1 MIATLLTDEPSG
13 LFGDMTDNIS
23 AGALDGTSA
32 ASSVKKGGASPGILS
47 RFAFARQAVD
57 GQAQIEREDD
67 NRPART
73 PGSTV
78 TQQKVKRRKGSLRK
92 AVLGREAQRDKRDAI
107 PLTINTDHSPQLQLE
122 HQIKSNPSTHA
133 TSDSDRASES
143 SEVTPWPELDDPVSG
158 GGIEDKLMAN
168 ADANTYTNANGNG
181 NLRQPQT
188 TPAMQSGPVTSPTVS
203 YKSTS
208 TTDEED
214 GLHMPQPNATL
225 HRPELL
231 SSSTASYFS
240 RRSIARRTSQTPKS
254 PLSYA
259 EVGLSA
265 TSVQSTDSD
274 WDYTETE
281 WWGWVVLVVTWFVFV
296 TGMGSC
302 FGVWSWAW
310 DVGTTPYAPPE
321 LENDETLPIVGYYP
335 ALLILTGVMS
345 WIWVIVAWVGMKYF
359 RHAKI
364 TGD

>member
-1 MIATLLTDEPSG
+1 MSEGGSTRG
-13 LFGDMTDNIS
+13 V
-23 AGALDGTSA
+23 DGTA
-32 ASSVKKGGASPGILS
+32 ATPSLPKHGASPGILS
-47 RFAFARQAVD
+47 RFVFVRQAVD
-57 GQAQIEREDD
+57 GQSELDE
-67 NRPART
+67 NRPAKST
-73 PGSTV
+73 GSMTTQ
-78 TQQKVKRRKGSLRK
+78 TQQPKVKRRKGSLRK
-92 AVLGREAQRDKRDAI
+92 AVLGREAQRDKRDAKS
-107 PLTINTDHSPQLQLE
+107 LTINTDHDSQLE
-122 HQIKSNPSTHA
+122 VEHQANQGDQVSQVSQVNGMKNSSTAHA
-133 TSDSDRASES
+133 SDSDGASES
-143 SEVTPWPELDDPVSG
+143 SEVTPWPELDDPASG
-158 GGIEDKLMAN
+158 GGSEDTSMAKAN
-168 ADANTYTNANGNG
+168 ANPKATRNE
-181 NLRQPQT
+181 NLSLPQ
-188 TPAMQSGPVTSPTVS
+188 AMPTAQSGVVTSPTVS

-214 GLHMPQPNATL
+214 ALHMPQPNATL
-225 HRPELL
+225 HRPDLL
-231 SSSTASYFS
+231 SSNTASYFS
-240 RRSIARRTSQTPKS
+240 RRSMAQARRTSQAAKS

-259 EVGLSA
+259 EVGLS
-265 TSVQSTDSD
+265 TTTVQPSDSD